1 MKSFIFLWTMQKQ
14 LLFLLLFSICFLLF
28 LFVFSTN
35 HVNRPQLSINLI
47 PNQIVLPD
55 DNLQVFSKSDYLN
68 QTRTK
73 VIADDFFLL
82 KKNKLFNLKME

>member
-1 MKSFIFLWTMQKQ
+1 MQKQ

-35 HVNRPQLSINLI
+35 HVNRPQLSINLV

-82 KKNKLFNLKME
+82 KKNKRFMFFSSVREM

>member
-1 MKSFIFLWTMQKQ
+1 MQKQ

-35 HVNRPQLSINLI
+35 HVNRPQLSINLV

-55 DNLQVFSKSDYLN
+55 DNLQVFSKSEYLN

-73 VIADDFFLL
+73 VIADGFFAQEKQTIHVLL
-82 KKNKLFNLKME
+82 